1 MHLYLDLKTASLA
14 VFVRFLASN
23 YLSWPNQRR
32 HVAFAQLSGFL
43 VSFQVRPNV
52 RDRVI

>member
-1 MHLYLDLKTASLA
+1 MHRYLDLKAASPA
-14 VFVRFLASN
+14 VFVRCLASD
-23 YLSWPNQRR
+23 YLSWPNRGR
-32 HVAFAQLSGFL
+32 HVAFAQLIGFL